1 MSDMEEKLAE
11 YFDFEGNETN
21 MKTEVIAGVTTFL
34 ATMYIIVVNPDMLS
48 TCIPMLDD
56 AGNVIPNEYLVCTG
70 LDFNQLVTATVLV
83 GAFSSIMMGV
93 WAKNPYIMAP
103 GMGLN
108 AFFVWTVVMSGTSAQ
123 VALGAVFLS
132 GIIFIILSVLN
143 IRTEIVRAVPESMRN
158 AVAAGIGLF
167 IAFIGFQDSGFIVDD
182 GATLVGAGG
191 LFGTEGGLVDWISNA
206 DWGIVL
212 FLAGLILCALLLKR
226 GVKAAMII
234 TIGVVTVLSILLS
247 ESSLIE
253 EGSAAYSAM
262 PSSIVSD
269 PDFGLIM
276 EMDIGGALAL
286 SAIPVI
292 FTFLF
297 TDMFDS
303 ISTFVGVSEVADL
316 KEENGDPRNIK
327 ESLIVDGIST
337 TISGLFGSSSGTTY
351 IESATGIE
359 QGGRSGM
366 TAVVAG
372 LLFLPF
378 LFLSPLLEAVPGVAT
393 SAVLVLVGIFMMKPL
408 LKIEWSDMEDALPA
422 FMAMMLIPLTY
433 SITHGIVWGFLTWS
447 IMKVGMGK
455 AKDVPIAIWVIDA
468 FCIIY
473 LLSDGMI

>member
-21 MKTEVIAGVTTFL
+21 MKNEVIAGVTTFL

-48 TCIPMLDD
+48 TCIPMFDD
-56 AGNVIPNEYLVCTG
+56 AGNAIPNEYLVCTG